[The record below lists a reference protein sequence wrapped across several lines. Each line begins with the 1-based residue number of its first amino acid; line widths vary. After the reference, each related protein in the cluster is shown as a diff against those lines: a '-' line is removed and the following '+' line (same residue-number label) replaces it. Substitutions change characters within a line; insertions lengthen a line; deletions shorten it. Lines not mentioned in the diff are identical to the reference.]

1 VTAERAAHLAALLT
15 VLRESLGRLES
26 GQLDIEDLDARR
38 DAHLQ
43 ALQASEPPELGSDS
57 AEAERTSLEAIQ
69 FANTQL
75 VTRLSEILGTTRERL
90 MEADRGRR
98 ALGGYLQAARSGV
111 RGGVRLGRW

>member
-1 VTAERAAHLAALLT
+1 MTADRAAHLAALLA
-15 VLRESLGRLES
+15 VLRESLGRLEA
-26 GQLDIEDLDARR
+26 GQLDLEDLDVRR

-43 ALQASEPPELGSDS
+43 ALQRSEPPATGGSS

-75 VTRLSEILGTTRERL
+75 VTRLAEILGTTRERL

-98 ALGGYLQAARSGV
+98 ALGGYLEAARSGV
-111 RGGVRLGRW
+111 RSGVRLGRW